1 MQREGTVRVR
11 EIMSAPPV
19 TVDRADTLAFAEE
32 LMNVERIRHLPVVDG
47 DVLVGLISQ
56 RDLLAASI
64 STLSAPSEED
74 DLERKRRVQIGTVM
88 RGLVETV
95 TPESPAEKAADTL
108 LAHQLGCLPVIDE
121 RHHLLGVVTRS
132 DFVRL
137 ARELLTKDQSPGV
150 HPTRPA
156 RPHARRVRG
165 GP

>member
-1 MQREGTVRVR
+1 MRVR

-19 TVDRADTLAFAEE
+19 TLDRSDTLAFAEE

-74 DLERKRRVQIGTVM
+74 DLERKRKVQVATIM

-95 TPESPAEKAADTL
+95 TPETPAEKAADTL
-108 LAHQLGCLPVIDE
+108 LAHQVGCLPVIDE
-121 RHHLLGVVTRS
+121 RHHLVGVVTSS

-137 ARELLTKDQSPGV
+137 ARDLLARGKGSSEQ
-150 HPTRPA
+150 PA
-156 RPHARRVRG
+156 RGHARKARSG
-165 GP
+165 H